1 MKFAVADYT
10 EKWDVH
16 EIGEPYPIGDFE
28 ANYYRNLPWL
38 FPGCRL
44 RAATGLEIYQECVGD
59 SSLEKEYKPVNFKE
73 LFGQLTERAFSF
85 PDYLEDWVNQNA
97 EDV

>member
-1 MKFAVADYT
+1 M
-10 EKWDVH
+10 
-16 EIGEPYPIGDFE
+16 
-28 ANYYRNLPWL
+28 
-38 FPGCRL
+38 
-44 RAATGLEIYQECVGD
+44 GD

-85 PDYLEDWVNQNA
+85 PDYLEDWANQNA